1 MLVLNSSMPC
11 MEKKQ
16 TVINNVINI
25 ITNLLRIHLPLK
37 KFLTCRLAAANAP
50 ENFE

>member
-1 MLVLNSSMPC
+1 MLVFNSSMPG

-25 ITNLLRIHLPLK
+25 ITNLLRNHLPLK
-37 KFLTCRLAAANAP
+37 KLITCRVAAANAP